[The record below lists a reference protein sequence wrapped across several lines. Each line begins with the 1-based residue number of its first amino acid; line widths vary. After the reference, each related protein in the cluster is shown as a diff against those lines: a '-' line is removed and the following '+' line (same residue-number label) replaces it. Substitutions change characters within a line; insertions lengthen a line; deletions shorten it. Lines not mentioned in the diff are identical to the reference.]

1 MTTPAATQRV
11 MTASP
16 TTVLRRSVF
25 WIAATVFAVLVA
37 IIGLAFAGSLSTD
50 ATLAATNPA
59 PAGAKALVEVLR
71 QQGVDVDATSSLD
84 DTAAAVDD
92 PAGTTLLY
100 YDPDGILDS
109 AQRTEAYGLADH
121 VVVVDPGFEQLLDL
135 SPDIA
140 QAGAVDGELDAD
152 CGLDAARNAD
162 TITGDGLGYRYT
174 GTGEAELCFGSGD
187 DVYSVVS
194 IERDGGTATVVGAS
208 GALTNGMIAEDGNAA
223 FALTLLG
230 RHPQLVWYLPTATDL
245 ATAAPPTLG
254 ELSPDW
260 VLPAVALT
268 ALTALAAAVWRGR
281 RFGPLI
287 VENLPVTV
295 RANETMQGRARLYEK
310 SSARLR
316 ALDALRIGAVER
328 IARSCGL
335 PRVATV
341 DDVVAAASAV
351 TGRQE
356 PEVRRILVDARPAT
370 DRDLVRL
377 SDELLVLERDVAA
390 AVIPT

>member
-1 MTTPAATQRV
+1 MTTPTQTV
-11 MTASP
+11 VTASP

-37 IIGLAFAGSLSTD
+37 IVGLAFAGSVSTEPALSPES
-50 ATLAATNPA
+50 AA
-59 PAGAKALVEVLR
+59 PAGSKAVVEVLR
-71 QQGVDVDATSSLD
+71 EQGIDVVASSSLD
-84 DTAAAVDD
+84 ESADAIDD
-92 PAGTTLLY
+92 PAATTLLV
-100 YDPDGILDS
+100 YDPDGILD
-109 AQRTEAYGLADH
+109 AEQRTEAFGLADE
-121 VVVVDPGFEQLLDL
+121 VVVVEPGFEQLLDL

-140 QAGAVDGELDAD
+140 QAGAVDGELDDD
-152 CGLDAARNAD
+152 CSLDAAGNAGS
-162 TITGDGLGYRYT
+162 ITGDGLGYRYT
-174 GTGEAELCFGSGD
+174 GDGDAALCFGSGD
-187 DVYSVVS
+187 GVYSVVG
-194 IERDGGTATVVGAS
+194 IDRQGGTATVVGAS
-208 GALTNGMIAEDGNAA
+208 DALTNGTIAQHGNAA

-230 RHPQLVWYLPTATDL
+230 RHPQLVWYLPTSADL
-245 ATAAPPTLG
+245 LTETPPTLG

-260 VLPAVALT
+260 VLPAVALV

-316 ALDALRIGAVER
+316 AIDALRIGAVER
-328 IARSCGL
+328 IARACGL

-341 DDVVAAASAV
+341 DDVVLAASAV
-351 TGRQE
+351 TGAAE
-356 PEVRRILVDARPAT
+356 TEVRRILVDGRPAT

-377 SDELLVLERDVAA
+377 SDELLVLERSVAT
-390 AVIPT
+390 AVVPD